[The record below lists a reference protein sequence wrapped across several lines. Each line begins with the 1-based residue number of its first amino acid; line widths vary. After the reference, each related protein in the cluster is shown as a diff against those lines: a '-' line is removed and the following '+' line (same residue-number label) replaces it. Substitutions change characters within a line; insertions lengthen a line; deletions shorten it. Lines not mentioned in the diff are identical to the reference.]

1 MEAPATC
8 IQYTD
13 SDDDDDD
20 CQWATMTIPPPRL
33 PDISRY
39 TLVRQR
45 QSKEES
51 TLWLAAWR
59 SG

>member
-13 SDDDDDD
+13 SDDDDD
-20 CQWATMTIPPPRL
+20 CQWATMTIPLPRL

-39 TLVRQR
+39 MLVRQR

-51 TLWLAAWR
+51 ILWLAAWR